1 MMIYAM
7 ACCLFTCGC
16 NTGCMKSDGYH
27 IDTERQAGRYPY
39 NKVMR
44 YSLVRDGNDCDCSV
58 YANYKDSRL
67 MSLYVGDGFM
77 NAKREEANE
86 TIAIG
91 KSMKNVELAKTDYQV
106 KMQFFRKVI
115 NDLAQKEDMSHF
127 KQIIT
132 RAEIWGDASVELS
145 QSYCQHNNGTKK
157 STDSIVSN
165 SRLVNDIRMI
175 LSQYG
180 MHVISVECDN
190 VYPISRSEFLKGY
203 NISSSNVP
211 DYIFRSDVFIEIE

>member
-1 MMIYAM
+1 
-7 ACCLFTCGC
+7 
-16 NTGCMKSDGYH
+16 MKSDSYH
-27 IDTERQAGRYPY
+27 IDTERLAGRYPY
-39 NKVMR
+39 DKVMR
-44 YSLVRDGNDCDCSV
+44 YSLVRDGSECDCSV

-67 MSLYVGDGFM
+67 MSLYIGDGII
-77 NAKREEANE
+77 NAKGKEEANE

-91 KSMKNVELAKTDYQV
+91 KSMKSVVLAKTDYQV

-180 MHVISVECDN
+180 MRVISVECDN
-190 VYPISRSEFLKGY
+190 VYPMSGSEFLKG
-203 NISSSNVP
+203 NKIRSSNVP
-211 DYIFRSDVFIEIE
+211 EYIFRSDVFIEIE